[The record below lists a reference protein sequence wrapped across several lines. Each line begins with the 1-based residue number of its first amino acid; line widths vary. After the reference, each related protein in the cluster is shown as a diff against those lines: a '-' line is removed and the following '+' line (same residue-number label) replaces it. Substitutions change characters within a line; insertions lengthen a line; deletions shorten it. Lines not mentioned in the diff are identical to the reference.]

1 MLIMELNMNS
11 PAYYTSQYGVNDAV
25 YDYCQNLY
33 LYFKNKEYS
42 NTLHTIGIIP
52 IIAPRKMYDEGLWK
66 EKVQFLNSKTC
77 AMISIRLDYE
87 QYYKAN
93 DQEKIKMME
102 LMLIKAI
109 KKIKNKGKFD
119 TNQFI
124 EDLLNYQ
131 R

>member
-1 MLIMELNMNS
+1 MKLNINL

-33 LYFKNKEYS
+33 LYFKNKEYG

-66 EKVQFLNSKTC
+66 EKVQFINSKTC

>member
-1 MLIMELNMNS
+1 MELNINS

-52 IIAPRKMYDEGLWK
+52 IIALRKMYDEGLWK
-66 EKVQFLNSKTC
+66 EKVQFINSKTC

-93 DQEKIKMME
+93 NQEKIKMME

>member
-1 MLIMELNMNS
+1 MELNINS

-42 NTLHTIGIIP
+42 NILHTIGIIP

-66 EKVQFLNSKTC
+66 EKVQFINSKTC

-124 EDLLNYQ
+124 EDLLNCQ

>member
-1 MLIMELNMNS
+1 MELNMNS

-87 QYYKAN
+87 QYYKAS

-102 LMLIKAI
+102 LLLIKAI

>member
-1 MLIMELNMNS
+1 
-11 PAYYTSQYGVNDAV
+11 
-25 YDYCQNLY
+25 
-33 LYFKNKEYS
+33 
-42 NTLHTIGIIP
+42 
-52 IIAPRKMYDEGLWK
+52 MYDEGLWK
-66 EKVQFLNSKTC
+66 EKVQFINSKTC

>member
-1 MLIMELNMNS
+1 MELNMNS

>member
-1 MLIMELNMNS
+1 MLIMELNINS

-66 EKVQFLNSKTC
+66 EKVQFINSKTC

>member
-1 MLIMELNMNS
+1 MLIMELNINS

-25 YDYCQNLY
+25 YDYCQKLY

-66 EKVQFLNSKTC
+66 EKVQFINSKTC

>member
-1 MLIMELNMNS
+1 MLIMELNINS

-42 NTLHTIGIIP
+42 NILHTIGIIP

-66 EKVQFLNSKTC
+66 EKVQFINSKTC

>member
-1 MLIMELNMNS
+1 MELNMNS

-33 LYFKNKEYS
+33 FYFKNKEYS

-66 EKVQFLNSKTC
+66 EKVQFINSKTC

>member
-1 MLIMELNMNS
+1 MKLNINL

-66 EKVQFLNSKTC
+66 EKVQFINSKTC

>member
-1 MLIMELNMNS
+1 MELNINS

-66 EKVQFLNSKTC
+66 EKVQFINSKTC

>member
-1 MLIMELNMNS
+1 MELNINS

-66 EKVQFLNSKTC
+66 EKVQFINSKTC

-109 KKIKNKGKFD
+109 KKIKNKGKLD

-124 EDLLNYQ
+124 EDLLNCQ

>member
-1 MLIMELNMNS
+1 MELNMNS

-66 EKVQFLNSKTC
+66 EKVQFINSKTC

-119 TNQFI
+119 TNQLI

>member
-1 MLIMELNMNS
+1 MELNMNS

-66 EKVQFLNSKTC
+66 EKVQFINSKTC

-87 QYYKAN
+87 QYYKVN

>member
-1 MLIMELNMNS
+1 MELNINS
-11 PAYYTSQYGVNDAV
+11 PAYYTSQYGVNDVV

-66 EKVQFLNSKTC
+66 EKVQFINSKTC

-87 QYYKAN
+87 QYYKVN

-119 TNQFI
+119 TNQFL

>member
-1 MLIMELNMNS
+1 MELNMNS

-66 EKVQFLNSKTC
+66 EKVQFINSKTC
-77 AMISIRLDYE
+77 AMISIRLDSE
-87 QYYKAN
+87 QYYKVN

>member
-1 MLIMELNMNS
+1 MELNMNS

-66 EKVQFLNSKTC
+66 EKVQFINSKTC

>member
-1 MLIMELNMNS
+1 MELNMNS

-66 EKVQFLNSKTC
+66 EKVQCINSKTC

-87 QYYKAN
+87 QYYKAS

-119 TNQFI
+119 TNQLI

>member
-1 MLIMELNMNS
+1 MELNMNS

-66 EKVQFLNSKTC
+66 EKVQFINSKTC

-87 QYYKAN
+87 QYYKVN

-119 TNQFI
+119 TNQLI

>member
-1 MLIMELNMNS
+1 MELNINS

-25 YDYCQNLY
+25 YDYCQKLY

-66 EKVQFLNSKTC
+66 EKVQFINSKTC

>member
-1 MLIMELNMNS
+1 MELNINS

-42 NTLHTIGIIP
+42 NILHTIGIIP

-66 EKVQFLNSKTC
+66 EKVQFINSKTC

>member
-1 MLIMELNMNS
+1 MELNINS

-66 EKVQFLNSKTC
+66 EKIQFINSKTC

-109 KKIKNKGKFD
+109 KKIKNKGEFD

>member
-1 MLIMELNMNS
+1 MELNINS

-66 EKVQFLNSKTC
+66 EKVQFINSKTC

-119 TNQFI
+119 TNQLI

>member
-1 MLIMELNMNS
+1 MELNINS

-52 IIAPRKMYDEGLWK
+52 IIAPRKMYEEGLWK
-66 EKVQFLNSKTC
+66 EKVQFINSKTC
-77 AMISIRLDYE
+77 VMISIRLDYE